1 MVTESSRN
9 IKRNFIVYR
18 FKRKVEFKRQDKANK
33 ASKGLYIHAGGKG
46 KWCALAYNPF

>member
-18 FKRKVEFKRQDKANK
+18 FKRKVEFKRQDKALL
-33 ASKGLYIHAGGKG
+33 ARGYIWDVKVSGV
-46 KWCALAYNPF
+46 P